1 MKETGLKGLVEFFS
15 IGRIWY
21 FWYSYWFFSINLVD
35 TNDTLDTHKCLMKIT
50 WHKIMFGLIK
60 DIFIELLSSIVNAF
74 THTKYVCLSKQIQ
87 PTIEIQPAIL
97 NLHSDE
103 YSQWFPYYLIK

>member
-1 MKETGLKGLVEFFS
+1 
-15 IGRIWY
+15 
-21 FWYSYWFFSINLVD
+21 
-35 TNDTLDTHKCLMKIT
+35 
-50 WHKIMFGLIK
+50 MFGLIK

-74 THTKYVCLSKQIQ
+74 TQTKYVCLSKQIQ

-103 YSQWFPYYLIK
+103 YSQ